1 MYLCSECGKSFTRKS
16 SLSRHENG
24 RCNGR
29 GNVLKCEVRHM
40 EKECLPDDCP
50 PEKSYHHEECEEEE
64 SSESEQS
71 LTNSDDESKMST
83 YTWHDN

>member
-1 MYLCSECGKSFTRKS
+1 
-16 SLSRHENG
+16 
-24 RCNGR
+24 
-29 GNVLKCEVRHM
+29 M

-83 YTWHDN
+83 YTWRDNGSINRKHSIWFPRSVRAIIVGKS

>member
-1 MYLCSECGKSFTRKS
+1 MHFCSQCGKSFTRKS
-16 SLSRHENG
+16 SLSRNENG

-29 GNVLKCEVRHM
+29 GNVLNCEVRHM
-40 EKECLPDDCP
+40 EKECL

-83 YTWHDN
+83 YT